1 MADRISLKQLA
12 RELGLSES
20 TVSKAL
26 NGRRDVSAEVRERV
40 RELADALGYTPDP
53 AARGLATGKR
63 GAIGVYLLNRFGRPA
78 GEYFG
83 FNFLGGLMK
92 EAQMRGNDLMVFQE
106 SDEAARDGYLHYAR
120 KRGVD
125 GVVFVGMW
133 PNDPLCAGLSDDVF
147 PWVSIDTPI
156 PGAARG
162 FVSTDNRRGIRDMLE
177 EICARGCRRI
187 GYIGIHGGGYV
198 GTERR
203 AAFEDFCVERGLID
217 KTLMIDTAL
226 NMRAGYNAA
235 MELLGGGKTG
245 AVSGRERLEAI
256 VCASDLQALGCLRAA
271 RDLGLSVPDDLGVAG
286 FDDIP
291 AASLSSPAL
300 TTAAQHADAI
310 GRQAIASLLGEPNP
324 EPVLIPARIVLRES
338 L

>member
-1 MADRISLKQLA
+1 MAERISLKELA
-12 RELGLSES
+12 RKLGLSES

-26 NGRRDVSAEVRERV
+26 NGRHDVSAEVRERV
-40 RELADALGYTPDP
+40 RSVAADLGYAPDP

-63 GAIGVYLLNRFGRPA
+63 CAIGVYLLNRFDRPA

-92 EAQMRGNDLMVFQE
+92 EAQLRGNDIMVFQE
-106 SDEAARDGYLHYAR
+106 SDEALRDGYLAYAR

-133 PNDPLCAGLSDDVF
+133 PNDRLCAGLADDEF
-147 PWVSIDTPI
+147 PWVAIDTPVS
-156 PGAARG
+156 GARRG
-162 FVSTDNRRGIRDMLE
+162 FVSTDNRQGIAAVLE
-177 EICARGCRRI
+177 ELYERGYRRP

-203 AAFEDFCVERGLID
+203 AAFEDFCRDRGMLD
-217 KTLMIDTAL
+217 SALVADTSL
-226 NMRAGYNAA
+226 NLRSGYEAA
-235 MELLGGGKTG
+235 AALLGSSSKPD
-245 AVSGRERLEAI
+245 AI

-271 RDLGLSVPDDLGVAG
+271 RDLGIRVPEELGVTG

-291 AASLSSPAL
+291 AASLASPAL
-300 TTAAQHADAI
+300 TTAAQDADAV
-310 GRQAIASLLGEPNP
+310 GRRAIASLLGP
-324 EPVLIPARIVLRES
+324 EDPAPSLIPARLVLRDTLKEKS
-338 L
+338 